1 MGGFTVHVIRIPKR
15 EEQVRALQAFL
26 AVPASWV
33 RLPGD
38 LYGLSDAH
46 VKALEQ
52 AKPKIEFEF
61 IPRSSHNGRATPV

>member
-1 MGGFTVHVIRIPKR
+1 MRGFAVHVIRIPKR

-26 AVPASWV
+26 AVPTWWV

-52 AKPKIEFEF
+52 AMPRIEFEF
-61 IPRSSHNGRATPV
+61 ISKSSHNGRATPV